1 MSRRL
6 EVIPTGFI
14 DYGKAGESFMAG
26 LQQGRNIMLQEEERQ
41 RRLKEQENQRLM
53 AANQLYRQNQ
63 ADLERFGTDL
73 TTAEKLK
80 FTSQFD
86 GIMNMNREL
95 QSWVAKGGKVGSP
108 EYNALQDNI
117 EKSKKNLQMNIGAL
131 KEVKGALNE
140 AVSLQ
145 KDRYIVD
152 DNQISVLQKSYND
165 ILNGNYIPSI
175 ALPNKTALVQ
185 SAYRSPMAIYDSAIR
200 SITPKV
206 VQNSYKKGNQVITE
220 KSNIP
225 DYREVEA
232 VATNL
237 VNLPP
242 VDSTGII
249 KGYNNFKS
257 VSDSDL
263 GEFKGRYEKYSMYMK
278 EVNQPPKQPKDMTPS
293 DYAMMEIIAR
303 SYNPDPNVFSR
314 YSEPKKTGG
323 GKPTQSEKDAEKMIG
338 MVDVIF
344 GKDAKKSAT
353 AISELQGGLKIKGFK
368 ISKSG
373 NNLTVKKSK
382 DEFSDVI
389 DISIPLDGSEGSRAA
404 LKSVI
409 NTYFSAIGAGRK
421 E

>member
-26 LQQGRNIMLQEEERQ
+26 MQQGRNIMMQEEERQ
-41 RRLKEQENQRLM
+41 RRLKEQENQRLL
-53 AANQLYRQNQ
+53 AANQIYRQNQ

-73 TTAEKLK
+73 TTSEKLK

-86 GIMNMNREL
+86 GIMNMNREM
-95 QSWVAKGGKVGSP
+95 QSWISKGGKVGSP

-225 DYREVEA
+225 DYREIEA

-314 YSEPKKTGG
+314 YSEPKKTTG
-323 GKPTQSEKDAEKMIG
+323 GKLTQKEEKALVTNSMLTDLFSG
-338 MVDVIF
+338 DT
-344 GKDAKKSAT
+344 KKSDD
-353 AISELQGGLKIKGFK
+353 AISQIQGALELGGYSIT
-368 ISKSG
+368 KSG
-373 NNLTVKKSK
+373 NNLRVSK
-382 DEFSDVI
+382 AKDVY
-389 DISIPLDGSEGSRAA
+389 DPNGLDVTIPLDKSNKKSEATLRTL
-404 LKSVI
+404 LKKYM
-409 NTYFSAIGAGRK
+409 TATGG
-421 E
+421 